1 MQELNIKNYA
11 HIGDAVYEVFVRER
25 TIMLTSNLK
34 KLHKYTVY
42 FVNATFQTE
51 LLDKLI
57 PSLTE
62 NELELAR
69 RARNIPT
76 SSSRRIDRALHSSA
90 TSLEVVLGYN
100 YVHNKERYIQLCQ
113 KMDELINFEEVTL
126 FTNVTKK

>member
-11 HIGDAVYEVFVRER
+11 HIGDAVYEVFIRER

-34 KLHKYTVY
+34 KLHQYTVH
-42 FVNATFQTE
+42 FVNASFQTE
-51 LLDKLI
+51 LLEKI
-57 PSLTE
+57 TPSLTE
-62 NELELAR
+62 QELELSR

-100 YVHNKERYIQLCQ
+100 YVHNKDRYSELCSLMESYLDLQ
-113 KMDELINFEEVTL
+113 NL
-126 FTNVTKK
+126 KK